1 LGKRSGQGFES
12 VPEYSLHFALQFIGL
27 LPREYASYYD
37 GWVIKEMIELA
48 VSWDD
53 LDTIPDP
60 CWVLTEDFGD
70 TGELFGLKEE
80 G

>member
-1 LGKRSGQGFES
+1 
-12 VPEYSLHFALQFIGL
+12 
-27 LPREYASYYD
+27 
-37 GWVIKEMIELA
+37 MIELA

-80 G
+80 GEWCWRHGYWRGSQFGVDGI